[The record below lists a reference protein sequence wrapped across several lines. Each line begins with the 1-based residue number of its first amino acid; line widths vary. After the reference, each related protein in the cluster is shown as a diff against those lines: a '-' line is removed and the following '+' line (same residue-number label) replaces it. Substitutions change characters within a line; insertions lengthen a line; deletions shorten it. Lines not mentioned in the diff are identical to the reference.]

1 MLIVPSLMQQ
11 PQYSEVTANITTTT
25 TTNNDNVI
33 NNNNNS
39 NSNSQKKRRLL
50 FLDRIALV
58 SEKLLRFDNASMLYD
73 SEDDGGEDED
83 AITAQ
88 SDLTLPNRH
97 IHVVTTAALPWMTG
111 TSVNPLL
118 RAAYL
123 CKMTKHINSA
133 AAATNDNNNTI
144 STKTSTCPEQQYVTL
159 VLPWL
164 ELPQDR
170 RELYPTNLQFDSPE
184 DQELYIRNWMR
195 EQDGLQEEADPNTG
209 IRILFYPA
217 RYHSGLRSIFAMG
230 DVCKLILT
238 NDGKDPE
245 QDMGDVAIL
254 EEAEHV
260 GYFYSLDF
268 LSLIHYVCVCV
279 CR

>member
-11 PQYSEVTANITTTT
+11 QHFSILPNSEVTNNVTTTT
-25 TTNNDNVI
+25 STNNDNVI
-33 NNNNNS
+33 NNNNDS
-39 NSNSQKKRRLL
+39 NSNSQKRRRLL

-73 SEDDGGEDED
+73 SDDEGGEDED

-88 SDLTLPNRH
+88 SDLTLPNRY

-123 CKMTKHINSA
+123 CKMTKQINSA
-133 AAATNDNNNTI
+133 AAAAAAAATTNDNTI

-170 RELYPTNLQFDSPE
+170 RELYPSNLQFDSPE

-195 EQDGLQEEADPNTG
+195 EQDGIQEEADPNTG

-245 QDMGDVAIL
+245 QEMGDVAIL

-260 GYFYSLDF
+260 GYFYFGFPYLD
-268 LSLIHYVCVCV
+268 
-279 CR
+279 

>member
-11 PQYSEVTANITTTT
+11 QQYPIPPTSENTNITATA
-25 TTNNDNVI
+25 TNTNTN
-33 NNNNNS
+33 

-73 SEDDGGEDED
+73 AEDDGGEDED
-83 AITAQ
+83 AVTAQ

-97 IHVVTTAALPWMTG
+97 IHIVTTAALPWMTG

-123 CKMTKHINSA
+123 CKMTKQINSA
-133 AAATNDNNNTI
+133 ATASTTTTNDSAS
-144 STKTSTCPEQQYVTL
+144 STKNTTTTCREQQYVTL

-170 RELYPTNLQFDSPE
+170 RELYPSNLQFDSPE
-184 DQELYIRNWMR
+184 DQEIYIRNWMR
-195 EQDGLQEEADPNTG
+195 EQDGIQEEADPSTG

-238 NDGKDPE
+238 NEGKDPE
-245 QDMGDVAIL
+245 QEMGDVAIL

-260 GYFYSLDF
+260 GLFFISF
-268 LSLIHYVCVCV
+268 FEKTKNKIKKNVAP
-279 CR
+279 